1 MSAPDVQS
9 VLCVGS
15 SETSNNRDIGLNL
28 SPSFSRKYTKYANY
42 TPWPT
47 PCEVAVEMQAMASCE
62 HLAAATQGWAAFDW
76 AEHCLKHGAP
86 HRRGRL
92 YARVIFG
99 DSGKSGNAST
109 NTSFVQKIF
118 HITE

>member
-28 SPSFSRKYTKYANY
+28 SPSFSRKYANY

-47 PCEVAVEMQAMASCE
+47 PCEVAVEMQTMASCE
-62 HLAAATQGWAAFDW
+62 HLAAATQGWSTFDW
-76 AEHCLKHGAP
+76 AEHCLMSSPQFLYHKFLVSLIRFQEQAVAYQA
-86 HRRGRL
+86 RGV
-92 YARVIFG
+92 A
-99 DSGKSGNAST
+99 
-109 NTSFVQKIF
+109 
-118 HITE
+118 